1 MQAQHSSYLMNKY
14 GVFIQERRCMQMIC
28 VVSLNLPL
36 FRYDNSAEFISKRL
50 PYSDNQ
56 SFALHR
62 FFSVSFLSLSLCR
75 AAIQICHPL
84 PFFMHNAYH
93 LLFTLV
99 YTFSFVRRIQRFEC
113 SYVELINEAHDMRTI
128 NPVHRMPIT
137 KKKVCVEV
145 NNIRYIE
152 TAQVA
157 LAVSNRC
164 VSERASRE
172 FVCCVSVAAYA
183 C

>member
-1 MQAQHSSYLMNKY
+1 MYADDMRGKFEFAAISVRQFSRIH
-14 GVFIQERRCMQMIC
+14 FEET
-28 VVSLNLPL
+28 PL
-36 FRYDNSAEFISKRL
+36 FRQPIVRASSFFLRFIS
-50 PYSDNQ
+50 
-56 SFALHR
+56 
-62 FFSVSFLSLSLCR
+62 LSLSLCR

-137 KKKVCVEV
+137 KKKYV
-145 NNIRYIE
+145 
-152 TAQVA
+152 
-157 LAVSNRC
+157 
-164 VSERASRE
+164 
-172 FVCCVSVAAYA
+172 
-183 C
+183 